1 MVYTLYFIEP
11 EKSGLQGKT
20 TAVLLYYQMRIIE
33 SGYIRNMIRQEGFYL
48 DSTVQT
54 VQEVGNQVSQY
65 KQMFENY
72 LPDITKFGIKV
83 VLAIVA
89 FWVGS
94 TVIKWI
100 VKFVRKSL
108 TKSRLD
114 TGVAQFMSSL
124 VKIILYILLIFN
136 ISTSFGVKESSLA
149 ALLGTAGVTM
159 GLALQGGLANLA
171 GGMMLLLFKPFQV
184 GDYIIVNGQDGS
196 EGTVAKVEICYTTL
210 LSIDNKHIVIPN
222 GTLSNTAITNVTA
235 RDQRRLEIKVGISY
249 NADIQ
254 KAKDI
259 LEDILTEDPDTREDE
274 EMVVFVD
281 ELAESSVIMGFRVWV
296 DTDRYWETRWRLN
309 QRIKEDFDYY
319 GIEIPYNQLDVHLH
333 K

>member
-1 MVYTLYFIEP
+1 M
-11 EKSGLQGKT
+11 
-20 TAVLLYYQMRIIE
+20 
-33 SGYIRNMIRQEGFYL
+33 

-65 KQMFENY
+65 RQMFENY

-100 VKFVRKSL
+100 VKVVKKSL

-114 TGVAQFMSSL
+114 TGVAQFVSSL
-124 VKIILYILLIFN
+124 LKIVLYILLLFN

-149 ALLGTAGVTM
+149 ALLGTAGVTL
-159 GLALQGGLANLA
+159 GLALQGGLSNLA

-184 GDYIIVNGQDGS
+184 GDYINVDGQ

-222 GTLSNTAITNVTA
+222 GALSNTVITNVTA

-254 KAKDI
+254 KAKNI

-274 EMVVFVD
+274 ERVVFVD
-281 ELAESSVIMGFRVWV
+281 ELADSAVIMGFRVWV
-296 DTDRYWETRWRLN
+296 ATDRYWETKWRLN

-319 GIEIPYNQLDVHLH
+319 GIEIPYNQLDVHIH
-333 K
+333 R